1 MRHSRHP
8 AVRPAQRLT
17 EGLAS
22 LAGRHEVIGDVRG
35 LGLFLGVEFVTDRE
49 TKTPSAEVASYV
61 VERMKD
67 LGILLS
73 ADGPDHNVIKI
84 KPPRPLSLADAER
97 LVRELD
103 AVLGEDRVRE
113 IAGRG

>member
-1 MRHSRHP
+1 
-8 AVRPAQRLT
+8 
-17 EGLAS
+17 
-22 LAGRHEVIGDVRG
+22 
-35 LGLFLGVEFVTDRE
+35 
-49 TKTPSAEVASYV
+49 
-61 VERMKD
+61 MKD

-84 KPPRPLSLADAER
+84 KPPLPFSLADAER

-113 IAGRG
+113 IAGRD